1 MTLLIITSIIIIAT
15 VVTIV
20 IKNKKRKDKVDS
32 GYIGSPIVG
41 DQDNE
46 ELSISPER
54 KVAVS
59 EGETY
64 TITVESDTNWT
75 VSKNI
80 NWASI
85 SSTSGTGNGSINV
98 TAGHNS
104 TSLPRNGIITFS
116 TSDVT
121 IEHSIFQQK

>member
-1 MTLLIITSIIIIAT
+1 MILLIIALIIIIAT
-15 VVTIV
+15 VFA
-20 IKNKKRKDKVDS
+20 IKIKKKKRKDKVDS
-32 GYIGSPIVG
+32 GYIGSPGSG

-46 ELSISPER
+46 KLSISPES
-54 KVAVS
+54 KVAPS

-80 NWASI
+80 NWATI
-85 SSTSGTGNGSINV
+85 SATSGTGNGSINV